1 MADTKYF
8 AVVTDSGAKEMLEAV
23 NEERKVNITHF
34 AVGDG
39 DGKYYVPDVT
49 MTELKNEVWRGEIGS
64 CRISEESENVMIVET
79 VIPSNEGGFTIREMA
94 VFDEKGVMI
103 AVCNTPD
110 TAKVKITD
118 GVVHELH
125 LQMEIL
131 LNNKD
136 SAQLLVDPNVVTAT
150 KKDLENMKR
159 EIMLYLSSIICSYS
173 YYADIEAISCI
184 FPHGYA
190 NEILEFPDGM
200 AYMDGETV
208 VLVSGVGTS
217 GNMQAGSTLEQY
229 VLPIATADTLGG
241 VKIGSGI
248 KQLADGTISVDT
260 DGVVQS
266 VSGQVAESV
275 AEKAAEIVEANATE
289 PSDEDIDSLFH
300 KS

>member
-8 AVVTDSGAKEMLEAV
+8 ALVTDSGTKEMLEAV

-39 DGKYYVPDVT
+39 GGQYYMPDVT
-49 MTELKNEVWRGEIGS
+49 MTGLKNEVWRGEVGS

-79 VIPSNEGGFTIREMA
+79 VIPSDEGGFTIREMA
-94 VFDEKGVMI
+94 VFDENGTMI

-118 GVVHELH
+118 GVVHELR

-131 LNNKD
+131 LNNKE
-136 SAQLLVDPNVVTAT
+136 SAQILVDPNVVTAT
-150 KKDLENMKR
+150 KKDLEIAKK
-159 EIMLYLSSIICSYS
+159 EIMLYLSGIICSYS
-173 YYADIEAISCI
+173 YCAEIETISCI
-184 FPHGYA
+184 IPHGYA
-190 NEILEFPDGM
+190 DETIEIPNGM

-208 VLVSGVGTS
+208 VLASGIGAFGNTQS
-217 GNMQAGSTLEQY
+217 GNIGEPY
-229 VLPIATADTLGG
+229 VLPIADADTHGG

-248 KQLADGTISVDT
+248 KRLPDGTISIDT
-260 DGVVQS
+260 SNVAES
-266 VSGQVAESV
+266 VSEQVATSV

-289 PSDEDIDSLFH
+289 PSDEDIDGLFH
-300 KS
+300 

>member
-8 AVVTDSGAKEMLEAV
+8 ALVTDSGTKEMLEAV

-39 DGKYYVPDVT
+39 GGQYYMPDVT
-49 MTELKNEVWRGEIGS
+49 MTGLKNEVWRGEVGS

-79 VIPSNEGGFTIREMA
+79 VIPSDEGGFTIREMA
-94 VFDEKGVMI
+94 VFDENGTMI

-118 GVVHELH
+118 GVVHELR

-131 LNNKD
+131 LNNKE
-136 SAQLLVDPNVVTAT
+136 SAQILVDPNVVTAN
-150 KKDLENMKR
+150 KKDLEIAKK
-159 EIMLYLSSIICSYS
+159 EIMLYLSGIICSYS
-173 YYADIEAISCI
+173 YCAEIETISCI
-184 FPHGYA
+184 IPHGYA
-190 NEILEFPDGM
+190 DETIEIPNGM

-208 VLVSGVGTS
+208 VLASGIGAFGNTQS
-217 GNMQAGSTLEQY
+217 GNIGEPY
-229 VLPIATADTLGG
+229 VLPIADADTLGG

-248 KQLADGTISVDT
+248 KRLPDGTISIDT
-260 DGVVQS
+260 SNVAES
-266 VSGQVAESV
+266 VSEQVATSV

-289 PSDEDIDSLFH
+289 PSDEDIDGLFH
-300 KS
+300 

>member
-8 AVVTDSGAKEMLEAV
+8 ALVTDSGTKEMLEAV

-39 DGKYYVPDVT
+39 GGQYYMPDVT
-49 MTELKNEVWRGEIGS
+49 MTGLKNEVWRGEVGS

-79 VIPSNEGGFTIREMA
+79 VIPSDEGGFTIREMA
-94 VFDEKGVMI
+94 VFDENGTMI

-118 GVVHELH
+118 GVVHELR

-131 LNNKD
+131 LNNKE
-136 SAQLLVDPNVVTAT
+136 SAQILVDPNVVTAT
-150 KKDLENMKR
+150 KKDLEIAKK
-159 EIMLYLSSIICSYS
+159 EIMLYLSGIICSYS
-173 YYADIEAISCI
+173 YCAEIETISCI
-184 FPHGYA
+184 IPHGYA
-190 NEILEFPDGM
+190 DETIEIPNGI

-208 VLVSGVGTS
+208 VLASGIGAFGNTQS
-217 GNMQAGSTLEQY
+217 GNIGEPY
-229 VLPIATADTLGG
+229 VLPIADADTLGG

-248 KQLADGTISVDT
+248 KRLPDGTISIDT
-260 DGVVQS
+260 SNVAES
-266 VSGQVAESV
+266 VSEQVATSV

-289 PSDEDIDSLFH
+289 PSDEDIDGLFH
-300 KS
+300 

>member
-8 AVVTDSGAKEMLEAV
+8 AVVTDSGAKEMLKAV
-23 NEERKVNITHF
+23 NEETKVNITHF

-39 DGKYYVPDVT
+39 GGKYYVPDAA
-49 MTELKNEVWRGEIGS
+49 MEELKNEVWRGEIGS
-64 CRISEESENVMIVET
+64 CRISGESENVMVVET

-94 VFDEKGVMI
+94 VFDEKGTMI

-118 GVVHELH
+118 GVVHELN

-136 SAQLLVDPNVVTAT
+136 CAQLLVDPNVVTAT
-150 KKDLENMKR
+150 KKDLENTRK
-159 EIMLYLSSIICSYS
+159 EILLYLSGVICRYF
-173 YYADIEAISCI
+173 YYEGMETISCL

-190 NEILEFPDGM
+190 NETLEFPGGM

-208 VLVSGVGTS
+208 VLVPGAGAF
-217 GNMQAGSTLEQY
+217 GNIQAGIPAEKY
-229 VLPIATADTLGG
+229 VLPIADAGTLGG
-241 VKIGSGI
+241 VKIGAGI
-248 KQLADGTISVDT
+248 KRLADGTISVDT
-260 DGVVQS
+260 EGVAQS
-266 VSGQVAESV
+266 VSGQVAASA

-289 PSDEDIDSLFH
+289 PSDQEIDRLFH
-300 KS
+300 